1 MKHFGDITKIDGHN
15 VPIVDIVT
23 GGSPCQD
30 LSVAGKRAGLE
41 GERSG
46 LFMEQIRIVKEMRD
60 EYTKQLQMRG
70 ADVNIRLIKPRF
82 MVWENVPGAFSS
94 NKGDD
99 FRCVL
104 EEICR
109 VADKTATIPIP
120 KGGKWSTSGCIMGDW
135 WSVAW
140 RLHDAQFWGVPQRR
154 KRIALVADFGG
165 RTAPEILFERESLS
179 GNIEQ
184 SKQERKETTRY
195 TRESTYQSAYTLKI
209 RGGAEIDSYGKKA
222 GKGALVQTEKSGTLG
237 VSQDQTLI
245 TIENKTQPQTVVYG
259 LCSDGSNSMRSS
271 NPYSG
276 IYEADSSRTL
286 DNNGGN
292 PACNQGGMIVVDRE
306 PMCIQR
312 RFSSVNVFENG
323 ISPTLEAGAG
333 EGGNN
338 MPMVTQEQ
346 SASGLVTKGDGRAFF
361 TGDKH
366 TSLSTGGGQAG
377 QGYPCVITHRL
388 HNIAE
393 PTTASKASFFMSA
406 RSDGKSDTLV
416 ATDYK
421 DPPIVTYENKSSN
434 NKTIVLE
441 GNGQRES
448 HKGDGYKESDVMY
461 TLNTIEQHAVCTC
474 KKPEIHSE
482 SEHIPCI
489 AIDRA
494 SFNQG
499 KNAQYDFSI
508 QEEIAQ
514 PLLAKGPGGVLTQLG
529 HCAQET
535 TKE

>member
-70 ADVNIRLIKPRF
+70 ADVNIRFIKPRF

-245 TIENKTQPQTVVYG
+245 TIENKTQPQAVVYG

-377 QGYPCVITHRL
+377 QGYPCVITHRS

-514 PLLAKGPGGVLTQLG
+514 PLLAKGPGGVLTQLR

>member
-109 VADKTATIPIP
+109 VADKTANVPIP
-120 KGGKWSTSGCIMGDW
+120 RGGKWSTSGCIMGDW

-165 RTAPEILFERESLS
+165 KSAPEILFERESLPR
-179 GNIEQ
+179 NIEQ

-245 TIENKTQPQTVVYG
+245 TFGDCYSVDEKMGQTYIHEDQGNTLSARDYKQPQAVVYG
-259 LCSDGSNSMRSS
+259 LCSDGSNAMRSP

-276 IYEADSSRTL
+276 CYEADSSRTL

-292 PACNQGGMIVVDRE
+292 PACNQGGMIIVDKE

-312 RFSSVNVFENG
+312 RFSSVNVSENG
-323 ISPTLEAGAG
+323 ISPTLEAESG
-333 EGGNN
+333 EGENN
-338 MPMVTQEQ
+338 MP
-346 SASGLVTKGDGRAFF
+346 
-361 TGDKH
+361 
-366 TSLSTGGGQAG
+366 
-377 QGYPCVITHRL
+377 
-388 HNIAE
+388 
-393 PTTASKASFFMSA
+393 
-406 RSDGKSDTLV
+406 
-416 ATDYK
+416 
-421 DPPIVTYENKSSN
+421 
-434 NKTIVLE
+434 IVLE
-441 GNGQRES
+441 GNGTRES
-448 HKGDGYKESDVMY
+448 HKGPGYKESDVMY
-461 TLNTIEQHAVCTC
+461 SLNTVEQHAVCTYQD
-474 KKPEIHSE
+474 KTGTLS
-482 SEHIPCI
+482 
-489 AIDRA
+489 
-494 SFNQG
+494 
-499 KNAQYDFSI
+499 
-508 QEEIAQ
+508 
-514 PLLAKGPGGVLTQLG
+514 PGAHAGSYNGQDAYNDMLVIGGGYRTNNSQ
-529 HCAQET
+529 
-535 TKE
+535 

>member
-1 MKHFGDITKIDGHN
+1 M
-15 VPIVDIVT
+15 
-23 GGSPCQD
+23 
-30 LSVAGKRAGLE
+30 
-41 GERSG
+41 
-46 LFMEQIRIVKEMRD
+46 
-60 EYTKQLQMRG
+60 
-70 ADVNIRLIKPRF
+70 
-82 MVWENVPGAFSS
+82 
-94 NKGDD
+94 
-99 FRCVL
+99 
-104 EEICR
+104 
-109 VADKTATIPIP
+109 
-120 KGGKWSTSGCIMGDW
+120 
-135 WSVAW
+135 
-140 RLHDAQFWGVPQRR
+140 
-154 KRIALVADFGG
+154 
-165 RTAPEILFERESLS
+165 
-179 GNIEQ
+179 
-184 SKQERKETTRY
+184 
-195 TRESTYQSAYTLKI
+195 
-209 RGGAEIDSYGKKA
+209 
-222 GKGALVQTEKSGTLG
+222 VQTEKSGTLG

-245 TIENKTQPQTVVYG
+245 TIENKTQPQAVVYG

-346 SASGLVTKGDGRAFF
+346 SASGLVTKGDG
-361 TGDKH
+361 
-366 TSLSTGGGQAG
+366 
-377 QGYPCVITHRL
+377 
-388 HNIAE
+388 
-393 PTTASKASFFMSA
+393 
-406 RSDGKSDTLV
+406 
-416 ATDYK
+416 
-421 DPPIVTYENKSSN
+421 
-434 NKTIVLE
+434 
-441 GNGQRES
+441 
-448 HKGDGYKESDVMY
+448 YKEADIMY

-499 KNAQYDFSI
+499 ENAQYNFSI

-514 PLLAKGPGGVLTQLG
+514 PLLAKKPGGVLTQLE

>member
-60 EYTKQLQMRG
+60 EYIKQLQMRG

-109 VADKTATIPIP
+109 VADKTANVPIP
-120 KGGKWSTSGCIMGDW
+120 RGEKWSTSGCIMGDW

-165 RTAPEILFERESLS
+165 KSAPEILFERESMS

-184 SKQERKETTRY
+184 SKQEREKATGDI
-195 TRESTYQSAYTLKI
+195 RESAYQSAYTLKI

-245 TIENKTQPQTVVYG
+245 TFGDCYSVDEKMGQTYIHENQGNTLSARDYKQPQAVVYATQASGDRDNPSQSFQEEKAYTIPSNSMSDRGQAIVYG
-259 LCSDGSNSMRSS
+259 LCSDGSNSMRSP

-276 IYEADSSRTL
+276 CYEADSSRTL

-292 PACNQGGMIVVDRE
+292 PACNQGGMIIVDKE

-312 RFSSVNVFENG
+312 RFSSVNVSENG
-323 ISPTLEAGAG
+323 ISPTLKAESGKG
-333 EGGNN
+333 ENN
-338 MPMVTQEQ
+338 MP
-346 SASGLVTKGDGRAFF
+346 
-361 TGDKH
+361 
-366 TSLSTGGGQAG
+366 
-377 QGYPCVITHRL
+377 
-388 HNIAE
+388 
-393 PTTASKASFFMSA
+393 
-406 RSDGKSDTLV
+406 
-416 ATDYK
+416 
-421 DPPIVTYENKSSN
+421 
-434 NKTIVLE
+434 IVLE
-441 GNGQRES
+441 GNGTRES
-448 HKGDGYKESDVMY
+448 HKGPGYKESDVMY
-461 TLNTIEQHAVCTC
+461 SLNTVEQHAVCTYQD
-474 KKPEIHSE
+474 KTGTLSPGAHAGSYNGQDAYNDMLVI
-482 SEHIPCI
+482 
-489 AIDRA
+489 
-494 SFNQG
+494 
-499 KNAQYDFSI
+499 
-508 QEEIAQ
+508 
-514 PLLAKGPGGVLTQLG
+514 GGVQNQQQPVKP
-529 HCAQET
+529 HFF
-535 TKE
+535 

>member
-70 ADVNIRLIKPRF
+70 ADVNIRFIKPRF

-245 TIENKTQPQTVVYG
+245 TIENKTQPQAVVYG

-292 PACNQGGMIVVDRE
+292 PTCNQGGMIVVDRE

-514 PLLAKGPGGVLTQLG
+514 PLLAKGPGGY
-529 HCAQET
+529 
-535 TKE
+535 